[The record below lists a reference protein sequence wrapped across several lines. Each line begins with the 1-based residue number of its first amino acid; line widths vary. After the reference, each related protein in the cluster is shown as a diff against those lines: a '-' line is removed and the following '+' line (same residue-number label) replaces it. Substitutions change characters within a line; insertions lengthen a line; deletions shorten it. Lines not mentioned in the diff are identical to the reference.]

1 MNKQKQPIISPNW
14 INEIQQAS
22 DPLTHSQM
30 YIKHLSDVLLSHNK
44 TLKIRLEI
52 YEKEPITYS
61 QITKAIASNRAND
74 KLNDQNTQQK
84 PNQHK
89 TNQGNSK
96 DSLQESLGPAIEQ
109 IKELQKVIEELKKQN
124 IELHEQMKQKLS
136 TMKQAKIVIPH
147 KFEGHDYV
155 GDQLLIGK
163 STLVNVKKI
172 SYEPFHKSSLNQQNS
187 SKDKQIQN
195 LINQKKY
202 LEQEILHFKETGI
215 IRKPKLEGQ
224 DLESIIKRYEKNKS
238 MAAAQEKFN
247 KQIRQQEDLKDQYL
261 QALIE
266 ETFLLQQQLRLMTQ
280 SKS

>member
-1 MNKQKQPIISPNW
+1 MNKQKQLTISSDW
-14 INEIQQAS
+14 INEIKQAS
-22 DPLTHSQM
+22 DPLSHSQM

-61 QITKAIASNRAND
+61 QITKAIASNKAND

-84 PNQHK
+84 SNQHK
-89 TNQGNSK
+89 SNQGISN
-96 DSLQESLGPAIEQ
+96 LEESLGPAIEQ

-136 TMKQAKIVIPH
+136 TMKQAKIIIPH

-238 MAAAQEKFN
+238 MVAAQERFN